1 MRVLILTSG
10 TRGDVDPYIAL
21 AERAVAEGHEAF
33 VAAPEE
39 FRSDVEARGAG
50 FEPMGTEMLR
60 VVRAGMA
67 QMGGPSDS
75 MQLLRRMKGA
85 MRTSLLE
92 QWRAAQRVEPT
103 LIVTHPKALGGL
115 HIAQRLRVPVVASI
129 PLPFLTPTSA
139 FAVPFLSRPL
149 PGVIARSSY
158 LFNRFAAI
166 SYGGM
171 INSFRRRVLG
181 LGRMSRFSDYLHAE
195 DGSRLPVLYG
205 FSEHVVP
212 VPADYPDNAYVTGCW
227 HRTPVPWTPPSE
239 VEEFLDSDEPT
250 VYIGFGS
257 MGFGKH
263 AAERGRL
270 ITEAV
275 ERAGIRAI
283 VAAGWGGLSLQEN
296 SPGILRLDEAP
307 HEHLFPR
314 VDAVVHHGG
323 AGTTA
328 AGLRAGRPTLVCPV
342 LGDQAFWGQRVA
354 SLGAGPDPV
363 PLRKLTVQMLA
374 DRLRQLVD
382 DPRFAR
388 HAAGVAERLRREDGT
403 GTAVRVLEGITA
415 DGHGRGGWTAAR
427 AQRDTGHPSQ
437 E

>member
-1 MRVLILTSG
+1 MRVLILTFG

-21 AERAVAEGHEAF
+21 AERLSLEGHEAF

-39 FRSDVEARGAG
+39 FRSDAEACGAG
-50 FEPMGTEMLR
+50 FAPMGTEMLR
-60 VVRAGMA
+60 LVRAGMA
-67 QMGGPSDS
+67 QMAGPSDS
-75 MQLLRRMKGA
+75 MRLLRRMKGA

-92 QWRAAQRVEPT
+92 QWRAAQQVEPT

-115 HIAQRLRVPVVASI
+115 HIAQRLRIPVVASI

-139 FAVPFLSRPL
+139 FPAPFLRRS
-149 PGVIARSSY
+149 PGGVVNRRSY
-158 LFNRFAAI
+158 AINRFAALA
-166 SYGGM
+166 YGGM
-171 INSFRRRVLG
+171 INTFRRRVLG
-181 LGRMSRFSDYLHAE
+181 LGRMSRFSDYLHAD

-212 VPADYPDNAYVTGCW
+212 VPSDYPDTAHVTGSW
-227 HRTPVPWTPPSE
+227 HRSSSEWTPPNE

-263 AAERGRL
+263 AAERGHL

-275 ERAGIRAI
+275 ERAGIRAV
-283 VAAGWGGLSLQEN
+283 VAAGWGGLSLQEA
-296 SPGILRLDEAP
+296 SPRILALDEAP

-314 VDAVVHHGG
+314 LDAVVHHGG

-342 LGDQAFWGQRVA
+342 LGDQAFWGQRVS

-363 PLRKLTVQMLA
+363 PLRTLSVQMLT
-374 DRLRQLVD
+374 DRLRQLVT
-382 DPRFAR
+382 DPRFSR
-388 HAAGVAERLRREDGT
+388 HAAAVGQRLQREDGT
-403 GTAVRVLEGITA
+403 GTAVRVLENIA
-415 DGHGRGGWTAAR
+415 AHGHERGGSTPAR
-427 AQRDTGHPSQ
+427 SQRDTGPLGQ
-437 E
+437 A